1 MPNPISDKAKAFLAN
16 YKLPHG
22 QLNDTDPAELKE
34 KQANINQY
42 AAATQQPAAQAP
54 AALRFAQPVDLM
66 NQGQYGSQPGEQ
78 RIDVSNFQKR
88 LPSQQTGFAGV
99 GK

>member
-1 MPNPISDKAKAFLAN
+1 MANPISEKAKAFLAN

-22 QLNDTDPAELKE
+22 QLNDTPPQELADKQNNLAEY
-34 KQANINQY
+34 ANAMKP
-42 AAATQQPAAQAP
+42 AAAPAQP
-54 AALRFAQPVDLM
+54 LRFAQPVDLT

-78 RIDVSNFQKR
+78 RMDVSSFQKR
-88 LPSQQTGFAGV
+88 LPSQQPGFAGI

>member
-1 MPNPISDKAKAFLAN
+1 MANPISDKAKAFLAN

-42 AAATQQPAAQAP
+42 AAATQPAQAP
-54 AALRFAQPVDLM
+54 TAPLRFAQPVDLM